1 MDRENENKERGT
13 VEVNVYANVYH
24 VLLAG
29 MFASSALFA
38 AGVIRALLQH
48 AHFPLTPEWVRE
60 HSGFHT
66 VIQGLTRLDAT
77 ALMLVATV
85 ILILTPVAR
94 VIVSIY
100 AFWVDHDSRYV
111 AVTSIVLAIMV
122 LTFVFARLGLQ

>member
-1 MDRENENKERGT
+1 
-13 VEVNVYANVYH
+13 
-24 VLLAG
+24 
-29 MFASSALFA
+29 MFASTALFA

-48 AHFPLTPEWVRE
+48 AHFPLTTEWVRE
-60 HSGFHT
+60 HSSFHT
-66 VIQGLTRLDAT
+66 VIHGLTGLDAT
-77 ALMLVATV
+77 ALMVVATV

-94 VIVSIY
+94 VMVSVY